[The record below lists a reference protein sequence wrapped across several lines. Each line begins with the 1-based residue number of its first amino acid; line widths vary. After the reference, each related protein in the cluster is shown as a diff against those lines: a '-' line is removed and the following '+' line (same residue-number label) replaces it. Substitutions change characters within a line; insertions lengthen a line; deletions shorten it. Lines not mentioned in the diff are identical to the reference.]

1 MQLRLLSS
9 FLSSFLSRWALI
21 SLIAGLAMSSAAIAD
36 GHSLYELRTYY
47 ANEGKIDALHSR
59 FRDHTMTLFE
69 KHGIKNVAYW
79 SPAEQ
84 PNTLIYLIAHK
95 SADAAKTSWST
106 FVKDPAWVKVYQ
118 ASIADGKLVSK
129 IDSVFMTKTDY
140 SPK

>member
-1 MQLRLLSS
+1 MKLSLKATLPLICIFS
-9 FLSSFLSRWALI
+9 LWA
-21 SLIAGLAMSSAAIAD
+21 SNVAAD
-36 GHSLYELRTYY
+36 QHNLYELRTYY

-95 SADAAKTSWST
+95 SADAAKANWTA
-106 FVKDPAWVKVYQ
+106 FVQDPEWVEVYQ
-118 ASIADGKLVSK
+118 ASSADGPLVEK
-129 IDSVFMTKTDY
+129 IDSVYMSKTDY
-140 SPK
+140 SPKR